1 MSRLFTSSHDSS
13 FLYLETA
20 PKPWL
25 LDKGKEE
32 EERRHPSHSLCLLLV
47 LVSLCNFLISK
58 FYSTSE
64 TFPKEAKESDR
75 YKANKIFYI
84 DIPKAADKL
93 IFTCYFT

>member
-1 MSRLFTSSHDSS
+1 MSRLFTSSHDFKCSS
-13 FLYLETA
+13 FFYLETA

-32 EERRHPSHSLCLLLV
+32 EERWHLSHSLCLLLV

-64 TFPKEAKESDR
+64 TFPQESKEGDR
-75 YKANKIFYI
+75 YTVNKIFYI
-84 DIPKAADKL
+84 DIPKAADEF
-93 IFTCYFT
+93 IFT

>member
-1 MSRLFTSSHDSS
+1 MSRLFTSSHDFKYSS

-32 EERRHPSHSLCLLLV
+32 EERWQPSPSLCLLLT

-58 FYSTSE
+58 MDSIPE
-64 TFPKEAKESDR
+64 AFPKEAKESDR
-75 YKANKIFYI
+75 YKSIKSSILI
-84 DIPKAADKL
+84 SPKQL
-93 IFTCYFT
+93 S